1 MIDASEMA
9 EENNEFAPAR
19 RVGRVLFVALGCGF
33 IGSILAF
40 ATSGLDVSSPA
51 DLKGHETVVLALP
64 FLIALIGGAFISAG
78 LDGRSP
84 LRVLRLDHWKL
95 RLAVMAF
102 LIGVG
107 CQAIVIMFDYLV
119 LGSTSDS
126 DGLSSTRLFVDSFSG
141 TNQIFILIIFSC
153 CLLPLADELLY
164 RGVLLPLTIR
174 RWSGT
179 KSVALISLLFA
190 LSHFDLAQFPSL
202 LFVGIVFGLLRWKKD
217 STTLP
222 LIAHISFN
230 FSGLMIVMS
239 GVTF

>member
-1 MIDASEMA
+1 MIDASEVT
-9 EENNEFAPAR
+9 EKNNEFASAR

-40 ATSGLDVSSPA
+40 ATSGLNVSSPA
-51 DLKGHETVVLALP
+51 DLKGYETVVLALP
-64 FLIALIGGAFISAG
+64 FLIALTGGAFISAG

-95 RLAVMAF
+95 RLSVIAF
-102 LIGVG
+102 CAGVG
-107 CQAIVIMFDYLV
+107 CQAIVVAFGSLV
-119 LGSTSDS
+119 LGSTSHS
-126 DGLSSTRLFVDSFSG
+126 DGLSSTSLFVDSFSG
-141 TNQIFILIIFSC
+141 TSQIFILIVFTC

-174 RWSGT
+174 RWGGT
-179 KSVALISLLFA
+179 KSIALISLLFA

-202 LFVGIVFGLLRWKKD
+202 LFVGIVFGFLRWKKN

-222 LIAHISFN
+222 LIAHIGFN

-239 GVTF
+239 

>member
-1 MIDASEMA
+1 MIDASEVT
-9 EENNEFAPAR
+9 EEINEFASAR

-51 DLKGHETVVLALP
+51 DLKGYETVVLALP
-64 FLIALIGGAFISAG
+64 FLIALTGGAFISAG

-84 LRVLRLDHWKL
+84 LRVLRLDHWNL
-95 RLAVMAF
+95 RLSVMSFFA
-102 LIGVG
+102 GVG
-107 CQAIVIMFDYLV
+107 CQAIVVAFGSLV
-119 LGSTSDS
+119 LGSTSHP
-126 DGLSSTRLFVDSFSG
+126 DGLSGTSLFVDSFSG
-141 TNQIFILIIFSC
+141 TSQIFILIVFTC

-174 RWSGT
+174 RWGST
-179 KSVALISLLFA
+179 KSIALISLLFA

-202 LFVGIVFGLLRWKKD
+202 LFVGIVFGLLRWKKN
-217 STTLP
+217 STALP
-222 LIAHISFN
+222 LIAHIGFN

-239 GVTF
+239 

>member
-1 MIDASEMA
+1 MIDASEMT
-9 EENNEFAPAR
+9 EENSEFAPAR
-19 RVGRVLFVALGCGF
+19 RVGRVLLVAFSCGL

-40 ATSGLDVSSPA
+40 AKSGLDVSSPA
-51 DLKGHETVVLALP
+51 DLQGHETVVLALP

-84 LRVLRLDHWKL
+84 HRVLRLDCCKL
-95 RLAVMAF
+95 RLAVGAF
-102 LIGVG
+102 FAGVA
-107 CQAIVIMFDYLV
+107 CQAVVVAFRSLID
-119 LGSTSDS
+119 GSPSDS
-126 DGLSSTRLFVDSFSG
+126 DGASGTSLFVDSFSG
-141 TNQIFILIIFSC
+141 TSQIFVLIVFTC

-174 RWSGT
+174 RWGSI
-179 KSVALISLLFA
+179 KSIAIISLLFA

-222 LIAHISFN
+222 LIAHIGFN
-230 FSGLMIVMS
+230 FSGLMMVMS
-239 GVTF
+239 

>member
-1 MIDASEMA
+1 MVDASEIT
-9 EENNEFAPAR
+9 EENNEFASAR
-19 RVGRVLFVALGCGF
+19 RVGRVLFVSLGCGF

-84 LRVLRLDHWKL
+84 LRVLRLDSWKF
-95 RLAVMAF
+95 RLVVMAF
-102 LIGVG
+102 LGGVG
-107 CQAIVIMFDYLV
+107 CQAIVVMFDYLV
-119 LGSTSDS
+119 IGTTSDS
-126 DGLSSTRLFVDSFSG
+126 DGLSGTRLFVDSFSG
-141 TNQIFILIIFSC
+141 TNQILILIIFTC

-179 KSVALISLLFA
+179 RSVALISLLFA
-190 LSHFDLAQFPSL
+190 LSHFDLTQIPGL

-222 LIAHISFN
+222 LIAHVGFN